1 VSAGPSTTASR
12 SASTALAHVCFV
24 AGAAHSGSTL
34 LGLALGAHPS
44 AFYAGEADKSTRL
57 ADPSA
62 KERKRTCKVCG
73 PGCPVWTDL
82 AWGGAVTLYDALA
95 ERTGR
100 AVVVDSTKR
109 VDWIE
114 ARLAEL
120 AGRPLRRSLVD
131 LRRDPRAVLA
141 SRLRK
146 DPGPGALVHAEA
158 WAAQR
163 AAVEALAARFP
174 GDVHALDYE
183 ALATAPE
190 AALRGLC
197 AALDLPWDP
206 AVLDPWTA
214 PQHPLGGNAGTQ
226 SLLVGGRTA
235 PGAPLAVTGEKGRYY
250 GAHPRAFV
258 LDTRY
263 LHELGRGALD
273 ALEDVLARHGHEP
286 LSEDRT

>member
-1 VSAGPSTTASR
+1 VSVQPSTAGSPSS
-12 SASTALAHVCFV
+12 SARLERVCFV

-34 LGLALGAHPS
+34 LGLALGAHPRV
-44 AFYAGEADKSTRL
+44 FYAGEADKSAHLT
-57 ADPSA
+57 DPRV

-82 AWGGAVTLYDALA
+82 AWGSAVTLYDALA
-95 ERTGR
+95 ARTER
-100 AVVVDSTKR
+100 AVIVDSTKR

-120 AGRPLRRSLVD
+120 AGRPLRVSLVD

-146 DPGPGALVHAEA
+146 DPEPGARAHAEA

-174 GDVHALDYE
+174 GDVHGLDYE

-190 AALRGLC
+190 ATLGRLC
-197 AALDLPWDP
+197 AALGLPWDP

-226 SLLVGGRTA
+226 SLLASGRTA
-235 PGAPLAVTGEKGRYY
+235 QGAPLAVTGEKARYY
-250 GAHPRAFV
+250 GSHPRAFV
-258 LDTRY
+258 LDTRH
-263 LHELGRGALD
+263 LHQLGADAL
-273 ALEDVLARHGHEP
+273 AVLEDVLGRQPPEP
-286 LSEDRT
+286 LAKERT